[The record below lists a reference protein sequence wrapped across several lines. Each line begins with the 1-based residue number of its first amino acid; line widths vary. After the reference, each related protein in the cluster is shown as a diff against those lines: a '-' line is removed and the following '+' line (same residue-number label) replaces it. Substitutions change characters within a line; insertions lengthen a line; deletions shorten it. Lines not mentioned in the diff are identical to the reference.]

1 MKFLALVLLIVGASI
16 AFPQPGQSGSLLD
29 LNLGANIL
37 NSGNTPNESGKNA
50 SSSAGTIFGNVV
62 SGAFDKST
70 KAPNTISGIFDDL
83 TVNNTS
89 GPEESYP
96 PKLGQSANATN
107 SALEAA
113 QTATSFAQFL
123 ADLSSVSSAG
133 SSVASAVY
141 KFISSLFTYFF

>member
-50 SSSAGTIFGNVV
+50 SSSAGTIFG
-62 SGAFDKST
+62 
-70 KAPNTISGIFDDL
+70 GIFDDL